1 MINKKLAIIG
11 LMASAVLVAGCKEDA
26 KKQAPKLDTLEQKVS
41 YLIGQNIGGSIK
53 QNGIVLD
60 QDAFILGL
68 NEVKA
73 PASPETQAKLAELQK
88 KAPETLTAEEKAELE
103 KLKGAAPRISPE
115 DAEKIMKE
123 FQENMMKKK
132 EEEAKKLSEGNKAAG
147 DKFLAENKTK
157 EGVQTTASGLQYK
170 IITAG
175 NGVKP
180 KATDTVKVHYT
191 GKLLDGKVFD
201 SSVQRGEP
209 VEFPVSGVIPG
220 WVEALQLMPQG
231 SKWEVYIP
239 SDLAYGPTG
248 NQAIPPASTLIF
260 EVELLE
266 VKAAPAPAA
275 EEKAAAK
282 PAKK

>member
-1 MINKKLAIIG
+1 MINKKLAIIS
-11 LMASAVLVAGCKEDA
+11 LMASAALVAGCKEDA

-41 YLIGQNIGGSIK
+41 YLIGQNIGNGVK
-53 QNGIVLD
+53 QSGITLD

-73 PASPETQAKLAELQK
+73 PASPEDQAKLAELQK
-88 KAPETLTAEEKAELE
+88 KAPESLTKEEKAELD
-103 KLKGAAPRISPE
+103 KLKAAAPRISQE

-123 FQENMMKKK
+123 FQESMMKKK
-132 EEEAKKLSEGNKAAG
+132 EEESKKLSETNKAAG

-157 EGVQTTASGLQYK
+157 EGVQTTSSGLQYK

-239 SDLAYGPTG
+239 SELAYGPTG
-248 NQAIPPASTLIF
+248 NQAIPPSSTLIF

-275 EEKAAAK
+275 EEKPAAK

>member
-1 MINKKLAIIG
+1 MISKKLTIIS

-26 KKQAPKLDTLEQKVS
+26 KKAAPKLDTLEQKVS

-68 NEVKA
+68 NEVKT
-73 PASPETQAKLAELQK
+73 PASPADQARLAELQK
-88 KAPETLTAEEKAELE
+88 KAPESLTKEEKAELD
-103 KLKGAAPRISPE
+103 KLKGAAPRISQE

-147 DKFLAENKTK
+147 EKFLAENKTK

-248 NQAIPPASTLIF
+248 NQAIPPSSTLIF

-275 EEKAAAK
+275 DEKAAK

>member
-11 LMASAVLVAGCKEDA
+11 LMASAALVAGCKDDA

-68 NEVKA
+68 NEVKT
-73 PASPETQAKLAELQK
+73 PANPEDQAKLAELQK
-88 KAPETLTAEEKAELE
+88 KAPESLTKEEKAELD
-103 KLKGAAPRISPE
+103 KLKAAAPRISQE

-123 FQENMMKKK
+123 FQESMMKKK
-132 EEEAKKLSEGNKAAG
+132 EEESKKLSEGNKAAG

-209 VEFPVSGVIPG
+209 VEFPVNGVIPG

-231 SKWEVYIP
+231 SKWELYIP
-239 SDLAYGPTG
+239 SDLAYKEAGQGP
-248 NQAIPPASTLIF
+248 IPPASTLIF

>member
-1 MINKKLAIIG
+1 
-11 LMASAVLVAGCKEDA
+11 MASAALVAGCKEDT

-41 YLIGQNIGGSIK
+41 YLIGQNIGNGIK
-53 QNGIVLD
+53 QNGIALD
-60 QDAFILGL
+60 QDSFILGL
-68 NEVKA
+68 NEAKA
-73 PASPETQAKLAELQK
+73 PASPEDQAKLAELEK
-88 KAPETLTAEEKAELE
+88 KAPESLTKEEKAELE
-103 KLKGAAPRISPE
+103 KLKGAAPRISQE

-132 EEEAKKLSEGNKAAG
+132 EDEAKKLSDTNKAAG
-147 DKFLAENKTK
+147 DKFLAENKSK
-157 EGVQTTASGLQYK
+157 PGVQTTASGLQYK
-170 IITAG
+170 VITEG
-175 NGVKP
+175 TGVKP
-180 KATDTVKVHYT
+180 KAADSVKVHYT

-209 VEFPVSGVIPG
+209 VEFPVGGVIAG

-239 SDLAYGPTG
+239 AELAYGPTG
-248 NQAIPPASTLIF
+248 NQAIPPSSTLIF

-266 VKAAPAPAA
+266 VKSAAAA
-275 EEKAAAK
+275 EEKPAAK